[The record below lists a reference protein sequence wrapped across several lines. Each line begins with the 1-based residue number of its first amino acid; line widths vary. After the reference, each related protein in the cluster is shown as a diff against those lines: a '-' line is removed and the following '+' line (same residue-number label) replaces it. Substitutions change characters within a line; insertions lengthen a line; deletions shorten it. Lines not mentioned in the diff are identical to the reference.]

1 MVNFGDVIKNI
12 DLNAFQPV
20 PKGEYEIR
28 IREAEATIAKSSGRE
43 MIKAVF
49 EIVEGPNEGRRIFNN
64 FVWVKEN
71 PNAQRMF
78 FVNMGA
84 FGFDKDYFLANPS
97 MEKLAND
104 LTNKP
109 ALVKIDHREWND
121 QLQEDVKSIKPSKR
135 KVSPTGEAVPNI
147 GNPAPA
153 AAAPA
158 PAPSPAPAPA
168 PQTPPA
174 PAAAPEAAPA
184 GDTNDPWNSAPN
196 AIPEPDEPPF

>member
-153 AAAPA
+153 AAPA
-158 PAPSPAPAPA
+158 PAPTPAPA
-168 PQTPPA
+168 PQAPPA